1 MKVILRWTAVLYL
14 CCASTVAFAGKLP
27 GGRGFN
33 FLVGYNEAWFGPNYA
48 SSIASNPSVFC
59 LPLPSSFDRSF
70 VDKMFDGMQ
79 AGGAKIVRIWAFPVL
94 QGIQL
99 SPARLSNRGA
109 DTADNGRNTGVD
121 TAGSTIVGNL
131 ERVFLLA
138 QQHHLMVY
146 VTALNGNDMV
156 DAVRISLT
164 SSHTS

>member
-1 MKVILRWTAVLYL
+1 MLYL

-59 LPLPSSFDRSF
+59 LPSSFDPSF

-99 SPARLSNRGA
+99 
-109 DTADNGRNTGVD
+109 TYNGMNPVPCPIGGMSRTHRRHW
-121 TAGSTIVGNL
+121 A
-131 ERVFLLA
+131 
-138 QQHHLMVY
+138 
-146 VTALNGNDMV
+146 
-156 DAVRISLT
+156 
-164 SSHTS
+164 